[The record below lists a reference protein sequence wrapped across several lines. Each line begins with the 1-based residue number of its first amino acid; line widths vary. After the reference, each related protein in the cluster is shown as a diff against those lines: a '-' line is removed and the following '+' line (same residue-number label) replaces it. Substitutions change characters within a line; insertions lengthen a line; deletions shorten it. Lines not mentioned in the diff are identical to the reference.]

1 MCNLSLGP
9 STTTSTPRLQSI
21 PALVPPHS
29 NSRLRDTCTMATN
42 GAKGGGT
49 LKMPRDVLSLKDL
62 EAHCLASM
70 DPMVRDYLYDGAEEG
85 RTIRENLEVWDR
97 WLVVPR
103 MMRDT
108 STVNLA
114 PVTPLLNLP
123 WRLPFGIGPSA
134 MQRLAH
140 SAGEAATA
148 AAANSSGVPFALSTF
163 SNSSMENVK
172 SVGGESAAFLQIY
185 LVSGGRELNV
195 ELLQRAEGV
204 YIFSYFFVAASIYQV
219 LRSGQANRVNRFIA
233 AGYKAVVLTVDSPV
247 PGNRPGLIKSNFVMP
262 RYLRLG
268 NFSEDFRGPLD
279 QSASNPDTSTTALTD
294 TITNE
299 NSNGRGENS
308 NNSGSGKQILVDPS
322 VNWERDMP
330 WLQEHTYLEI
340 WVKGV
345 LHPLDAEAAI
355 AHGARGIIVS
365 NHGGRQLDGCISALD
380 ALPGIVKA
388 VRGRVPVHVDG
399 GVRRGADVF
408 TALALGA
415 DFVWIGRPVWWGLW
429 VGGEEGVRWVLE
441 TLERE
446 FRTVMMLMGCRS
458 VGEISREMVVA
469 KSRLLS
475 MGGEGY

>member
-1 MCNLSLGP
+1 MAANGTQDGASA
-9 STTTSTPRLQSI
+9 TKFSI
-21 PALVPPHS
+21 PRH
-29 NSRLRDTCTMATN
+29 
-42 GAKGGGT
+42 
-49 LKMPRDVLSLKDL
+49 VLSLKDL

-70 DPMVRDYLYDGAEEG
+70 DVMVRDYLYDGAEEG

-108 STVNLA
+108 SNVDLT
-114 PVTPLLNLP
+114 PVVPPLNHP

-134 MQRLAH
+134 MQGLAH
-140 SAGEAATA
+140 PAGEAATA
-148 AAANSSGVPFALSTF
+148 AAAKACGVPFALSTF
-163 SNSSMENVK
+163 SNSSMEEVK
-172 SVGGESAAFLQIY
+172 AVGGESAAFLQMY
-185 LVSGGRELNV
+185 LVSGGRELNI
-195 ELLQRAEGV
+195 ELLRRAE
-204 YIFSYFFVAASIYQV
+204 
-219 LRSGQANRVNRFIA
+219 A
-233 AGYKAVVLTVDSPV
+233 AGYKAVVLTVDSPI

-262 RYLRLG
+262 KNLRLG
-268 NFSEDFRGPLD
+268 NFSQDFRGPLD
-279 QSASNPDTSTTALTD
+279 QSASNANPDASTSADTARNGTD
-294 TITNE
+294 SESTNANT
-299 NSNGRGENS
+299 NSTSSS
-308 NNSGSGKQILVDPS
+308 NKQILVDPS

-330 WLQEHTYLEI
+330 WLQEHTTLEV

-355 AHGARGIIVS
+355 VHGARGIIVS

-380 ALPGIVKA
+380 ALPGIVRA

-441 TLERE
+441 TLEKE
-446 FRTVMMLMGCRS
+446 FRTIDALTRRDSG
-458 VGEISREMVVA
+458 
-469 KSRLLS
+469 
-475 MGGEGY
+475 